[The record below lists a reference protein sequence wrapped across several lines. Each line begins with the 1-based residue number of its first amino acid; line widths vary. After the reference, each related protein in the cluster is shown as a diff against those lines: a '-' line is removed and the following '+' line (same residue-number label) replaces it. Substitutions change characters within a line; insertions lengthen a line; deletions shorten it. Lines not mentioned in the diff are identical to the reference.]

1 MYAITNISALAFDVE
16 YGDLGDNG
24 VSSVKNLVPKVFISS
39 LFSSKISKSLSLKV
53 SSFPSN
59 ISFFRLP

>member
-1 MYAITNISALAFDVE
+1 MSALAFDVE

-24 VSSVKNLVPKVFISS
+24 VSSVKNLVPKVFTSP

-53 SSFPSN
+53 SSLPSG
-59 ISFFRLP
+59 ISFFKLP